1 MNKGLETKYFI
12 IVLSIFIGSIT
23 IASVLA
29 TKIISIFGF
38 FVPAGI
44 LAYSVTFV
52 CTDIIGEIWGKE
64 TSRNAIFGGFIALLF
79 VLVLVQL
86 SLFWP
91 SAPFWKQQ
99 EAFQSIVGSSSR
111 VIIASFV
118 AYLISQLHDV
128 WAFHSLKRLTK
139 GKHLWLRNSLS
150 TGISQF
156 IDSFIFIM
164 IAFYGV
170 MPVWPLI
177 FGQWVIKILI
187 ATLDTPF
194 VYYFVWVLKKKLALQ
209 TA

>member
-1 MNKGLETKYFI
+1 MVNELENKYFI
-12 IVLSIFIGSIT
+12 ILLSVFIGSIT

-29 TKIISIFGF
+29 TKVISVFGF

-44 LAYSVTFV
+44 IAYSVTFI
-52 CTDIIGEIWGKE
+52 CTDVIGEIWGAQTAKN
-64 TSRNAIFGGFIALLF
+64 TVLGGFIALLF
-79 VLVLVQL
+79 VLALVQL

-99 EAFQSIVGSSSR
+99 EAFQAIVGSTSR
-111 VIIASFV
+111 VIVASFV
-118 AYLISQLHDV
+118 AYLLSQLHDV
-128 WAFHSLKRLTK
+128 WAFHKLKRMTND
-139 GKHLWLRNSLS
+139 KHLWLRNCLS

-170 MPVWPLI
+170 MPAWPLI
-177 FGQWVIKILI
+177 FGQWTIKLLI
-187 ATLDTPF
+187 AVLDTPF
-194 VYYFVWVLKKKLALQ
+194 VYYFVWMFKKKLALQ